1 MFEMR
6 PYRRN
11 SMSTWNPF
19 SEMEEMERRLFNND
33 FFSGRGLAEFKTDIP
48 DEGDYYELKADLPGF
63 KKEDIQLQL
72 DGDTLTIQ
80 AQRHSEHEEQEKKG
94 KYVCCERSYGAYSR
108 SFDVSGIRAE
118 GITASYDSG
127 VLTLKLPKKT
137 VTKIKAG
144 KDPRC
149 TPRVLFLCLS
159 FRRQKRPEEIPAS
172 LRFSRVSSAPL
183 PVTEGVLLWQ
193 IYQVRG
199 TVRDGCQV

>member
-33 FFSGRGLAEFKTDIP
+33 FFSGRGLAEFKTDIT

-80 AQRHSEHEEQEKKG
+80 AQRHSEHEEQEKRASTCA
-94 KYVCCERSYGAYSR
+94 VSVPTARTAGAST
-108 SFDVSGIRAE
+108 SPASGR
-118 GITASYDSG
+118 
-127 VLTLKLPKKT
+127 
-137 VTKIKAG
+137 
-144 KDPRC
+144 
-149 TPRVLFLCLS
+149 RVL
-159 FRRQKRPEEIPAS
+159 
-172 LRFSRVSSAPL
+172 L
-183 PVTEGVLLWQ
+183 PPTTAV
-193 IYQVRG
+193 
-199 TVRDGCQV
+199 C